1 VSPEG
6 AVLVTGGLGFVGRHL
21 VPRLAAGGERVV
33 SYNRDYAESEDAGLV
48 CVQGELY
55 DIPRLVRALQEH
67 EVDRIVHTAAMSHP
81 ELSIDLPITT
91 VAANVDGTVHL
102 LEAARLAGVRRV
114 VNFSSE
120 CAYGHHEE
128 PIDEDAPLRPTTPYG
143 VTKVATELMGNV
155 YAELYGL
162 DVLSLRITEV
172 YGPGNRMPQVLKAML
187 QAGLARRPFRLAAGA
202 EHRFQFV
209 RVEDVAAAAEQALN
223 ATEHAQPAY
232 NVTGGEQVTL
242 AQAADVVRNAL
253 PDTEIQLGPGH
264 IPTLDRQ
271 GPYDISAAKRD
282 LGWTPEWAL
291 ADGVRQYAGWL
302 AEHPH

>member
-1 VSPEG
+1 MTA

-21 VPRLAAGGERVV
+21 VARLAGAGERVV
-33 SYNRDYAESEDAGLV
+33 SYNRDFAESEADRV
-48 CVQGELY
+48 TCVQGELY
-55 DIPRLVRALQEH
+55 DIPRLVRTLREH
-67 EVDRIVHTAAMSHP
+67 DVDRIVHTAAMSHP

-91 VAANVDGTVHL
+91 FAANVDGTVHL

-120 CAYGHHEE
+120 CAYGHHED

-143 VTKVATELMGNV
+143 VTKVATELMGKV
-155 YAELYGL
+155 YADLYGV

-187 QAGLARRPFRLAAGA
+187 QAGHANRPFRLDAGA

-209 RVEDVAAAAEQALN
+209 RVEDVAAAAEHALN
-223 ATEHAQPAY
+223 AGEHGQPVY

-242 AQAADVVRNAL
+242 AEAADVVRATL
-253 PDTEIQLGPGH
+253 PDTDIHLGPGH

-282 LGWTPEWAL
+282 LGWTPEWNL
-291 ADGVRQYAGWL
+291 EDGIRQYAHWL
-302 AEHPH
+302 AEHPY